1 MATATATASAASPS
15 RKRFWQTAGFK
26 RAITGW
32 LFASPI
38 LIFFL
43 VWVFGPI
50 LASLTMLVFDW
61 NGFGPLTQANF
72 VGLGNIRELL
82 KDKRFM
88 GAFENTFQY
97 AVIVVIVRNVIGLLL
112 AMALHRVTRFVSFVR
127 AIYYLPVV
135 LPGTAMSLLWG
146 LMYQN
151 RYGFFNQ
158 LLLLLGLQRVAWLT
172 DPDVAMYAI
181 AIMVI
186 WKGVG
191 WNMVIYLAGL
201 KAIPEV
207 YYEAARIDGANAWRQ
222 FARITMPM
230 LRPTLLF
237 TLVMSIIGSLQVFGP
252 VFILTEGGPAN
263 STNVVV
269 YNMYLTAFEW
279 MRFSYATSQAVA
291 LFAVIMVI
299 TLFQMLV
306 LREGG
311 LTSYYD

>member
-1 MATATATASAASPS
+1 MATTTATAAPTY
-15 RKRFWQTAGFK
+15 RKRFWETRSFQNAL
-26 RAITGW
+26 TGW
-32 LFASPI
+32 LFATPI
-38 LIFFL
+38 LLFF
-43 VWVFGPI
+43 VIWVFGPI
-50 LASLTMLVFDW
+50 LASLTMLFFDW
-61 NGFGPLTQANF
+61 NGFGPLAMARF
-72 VGLGNIRELL
+72 VGIGNIRELMS
-82 KDKRFM
+82 DDRFM
-88 GAFENTFQY
+88 GAFVNTFKY
-97 AVIVVIVRNVIGLLL
+97 AVITVVARNVFGLLL
-112 AMALHRVTRFVSFVR
+112 AMALHNVTRFVGFVR
-127 AIYYLPVV
+127 AIYYMPVI

-151 RYGFFNQ
+151 RYGIFNQ
-158 LLLLLGLQRVAWLT
+158 VLIKVGLPRVAWLT
-172 DPDVAMYAI
+172 DPRWAMISI

-207 YYEAARIDGANAWRQ
+207 YYEAARIDGANAWHQ

-237 TLVMSIIGSLQVFGP
+237 TLVMSVIGSLQVFGP
-252 VFILTEGGPAN
+252 VFILTQGGPAN
-263 STNVVV
+263 KTNVVV
-269 YNMYLTAFEW
+269 YNMYLTAFEN

-291 LFAVIMVI
+291 LFVVILII
-299 TLFQMLV
+299 TLLQMTL